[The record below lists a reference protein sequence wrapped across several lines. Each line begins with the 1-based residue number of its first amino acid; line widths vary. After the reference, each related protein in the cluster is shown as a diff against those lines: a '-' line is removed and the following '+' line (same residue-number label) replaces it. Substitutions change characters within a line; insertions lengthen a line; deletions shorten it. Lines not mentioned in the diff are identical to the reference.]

1 MLLGAVLGSVIV
13 GQCAVQNLRQHSPIQ
28 LSHPHNQFELA
39 SYCMCFMLD
48 YRKPVIKQLIAVA
61 NECFR

>member
-1 MLLGAVLGSVIV
+1 MYY
-13 GQCAVQNLRQHSPIQ
+13 
-28 LSHPHNQFELA
+28 HNQFELA

-48 YRKPVIKQLIAVA
+48 YRKPVIKQLMAVA